1 MPALSI
7 SIPLLLPPLQHHC
20 PYQHSFIPL
29 NNVISK
35 LSGCTR
41 LLCMKG
47 VSRHE
52 STNRKEDR
60 QRDFNIRERPPF
72 PKSVFAAGTAKITA
86 EYQKKRAE
94 AALLIK
100 GFSRSE
106 RWKEA
111 LSHPSRG
118 PSQRNYGDAV
128 VGAVLHCDGATA
140 GALYAELMEKGLI
153 PNQETWQALFQCG
166 LSHQDNQIYPMETLA
181 KDIKAWFESWSTV
194 DPRGLCLSCQAEL
207 EFITQSQEEYTQLKD
222 RVMGDVIQG
231 SDVLNETT
239 PEELESFKNFVKWKP
254 AFDRVIDGFSVAN
267 MGIKGNQSQMLLVV
281 VSELE
286 RQGLVILVLWRK
298 HMQRPS
304 LSWDRHDMS
313 LVQQK
318 AHCFFTDISEDD
330 PFLLRDLMRDHK
342 ACLPDGATRRLFF
355 KWQRGISSYD
365 TIVQTN
371 GGSCHIHYDE
381 NGAERYTYLVPQKWL
396 CLTRVK

>member
-1 MPALSI
+1 MLWCITAT
-7 SIPLLLPPLQHHC
+7 
-20 PYQHSFIPL
+20 Y
-29 NNVISK
+29 
-35 LSGCTR
+35 CTG
-41 LLCMKG
+41 G
-47 VSRHE
+47 V
-52 STNRKEDR
+52 D
-60 QRDFNIRERPPF
+60 QRRRTKFYLGTPRPPSHCLRMGVTQIDF
-72 PKSVFAAGTAKITA
+72 TKPPI
-86 EYQKKRAE
+86 
-94 AALLIK
+94 ALTMMASMLIK
-100 GFSRSE
+100 DFSRSE

-118 PSQRNYGDAV
+118 PSPRKYGDAIM
-128 VGAVLHCDGATA
+128 GAVLHGDGATA

-153 PNQETWQALFQCG
+153 PNQETWQALFQCD
-166 LSHQDNQIYPMETLA
+166 LSHQDNQTTYQTTYPMETLD

-207 EFITQSQEEYTQLKD
+207 EFITQSQEEYAQLKD
-222 RVMGDVIQG
+222 RIMGDVIQG
-231 SDVLNETT
+231 RDVLNETT

-254 AFDRVIDGFSVAN
+254 AFDMVIDVMMAKCLCVY
-267 MGIKGNQSQMLLVV
+267 MQLLVV

-304 LSWDRHDMS
+304 RRWDRHDMS

-330 PFLLRDLMRDHK
+330 PFLLWDLMRDHK
-342 ACLPDGATRRLFF
+342 ACLPDGAARRLFF

-381 NGAERYTYLVPQKWL
+381 NGAERYTYLVPQKCL
-396 CLTRVK
+396 CLTRAK